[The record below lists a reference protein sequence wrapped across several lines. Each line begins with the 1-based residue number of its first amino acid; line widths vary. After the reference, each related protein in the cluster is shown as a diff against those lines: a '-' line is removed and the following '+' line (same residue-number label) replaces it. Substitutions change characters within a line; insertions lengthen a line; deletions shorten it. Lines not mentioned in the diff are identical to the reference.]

1 MYEKFASVYDYFVNW
16 SERLSYEIPFIL
28 EQLSQL
34 GKDPYQIKVLDAACG
49 TGKHA
54 IALAQA
60 GYQVAGAD
68 LFPQMVQLADLN
80 ASAADQ
86 KIRFKAAGFGSISAA
101 FPDEQF
107 QAVLCLGNSL
117 PHVKSS
123 NELQAALVDFAKL
136 LAPGGLLLIQQRN
149 FDHIMRGKE
158 RHMPPQSHQKGDE
171 EWLFFRFYD
180 FEPSGLIQF
189 NILTLHRKK
198 DQNWQ
203 VELNSTTL
211 MPILS
216 EDLMRALNNARF
228 GHIQCFGNLKGDAFD
243 PLTSADL
250 IVLAKRI

>member
-1 MYEKFASVYDYFVNW
+1 MYEKFASVYDYFVDW
-16 SERLSYEIPFIL
+16 STRLSYEMPFIL
-28 EQLSQL
+28 EQLSHM

-49 TGKHA
+49 TGQHA

-86 KIRFKAAGFGSISAA
+86 KIRFKAAGFGSIATA

-123 NELQAALVDFAKL
+123 SELQAALVDFAKL

-149 FDHIMRGKE
+149 FDYIMRAKE

-198 DQNWQ
+198 DQKWQ

-216 EDLMRALNNARF
+216 EELMKALDNSGFSEIRL
-228 GHIQCFGNLKGDAFD
+228 FGNLKGETFD
-243 PLTSADL
+243 PLTSGDL